1 MLHVFVCGTSCFDV
15 FTYLFEKEAPVVR
28 QDTGT
33 VQPITYCCFFGSFLF
48 FFHHRLFKEQ
58 GEDLVDHLPK
68 DRDVLLEREF
78 QRVTISGE
86 ETCGVRLPEAG
97 QNVN

>member
-1 MLHVFVCGTSCFDV
+1 M
-15 FTYLFEKEAPVVR
+15 
-28 QDTGT
+28 
-33 VQPITYCCFFGSFLF
+33 
-48 FFHHRLFKEQ
+48 
-58 GEDLVDHLPK
+58 DHLPK

-97 QNVN
+97 QAGNKDLFKEGQNGNFSLGLQSNAVFPLR